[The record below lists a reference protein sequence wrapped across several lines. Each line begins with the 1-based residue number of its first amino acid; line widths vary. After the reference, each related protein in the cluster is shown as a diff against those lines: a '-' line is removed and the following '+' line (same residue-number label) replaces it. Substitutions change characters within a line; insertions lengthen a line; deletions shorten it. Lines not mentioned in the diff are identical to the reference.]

1 MKEFREK
8 EVEKK
13 HPFNIHWGWVV
24 LLSGFITL
32 FIAYSIRIG
41 AYSVLLPE
49 MIKDL
54 HITKAQAGMIKSAF
68 SMTYLLFAPLMG
80 WLTDR
85 IGGRRVVSF
94 FCLFLGGGTFLM
106 GKAESLIDAVIFY
119 GIVGLGAAATWVP
132 IATLIQRWFGE
143 KKRGL
148 ALGILSPSYGI
159 GFGLMGL
166 ILPVI
171 VSKYHWRVGWSMLG
185 IAGLLLFFLNGL
197 LLRDQPEKMGL
208 YPWGEDVER
217 KKEVTFLPQKMG
229 YLEIIKMSRL
239 WVIGISYFGVAYGT
253 YTVVDF
259 IVTYGSMELKI
270 SYPIASLLLT
280 MIAFSGVIGGF
291 LLNAL
296 SDYIGRKKSL
306 RIIQTLV
313 TGGILFILFAGNR
326 ISLLLIGTGFF
337 GFLYGAIWPM
347 YAACVRD
354 YFPKEVAGTVFGL
367 LTIFYGV
374 GMMISPVLTGYLA
387 DVTGTFRWSFGL
399 GAFTSFMAALLIGL
413 LKKPRE
419 SGKRGD

>member
-54 HITKAQAGMIKSAF
+54 HITKAQAGIIKSSF
-68 SMTYLLFAPLMG
+68 SMTHLLFAPLMG

-119 GIVGLGAAATWVP
+119 SIVGLGAAATWVP

-185 IAGLLLFFLNGL
+185 VAGLLLFFLNGL

-280 MIAFSGVIGGF
+280 
-291 LLNAL
+291 
-296 SDYIGRKKSL
+296 
-306 RIIQTLV
+306 
-313 TGGILFILFAGNR
+313 
-326 ISLLLIGTGFF
+326 
-337 GFLYGAIWPM
+337 
-347 YAACVRD
+347 
-354 YFPKEVAGTVFGL
+354 
-367 LTIFYGV
+367 
-374 GMMISPVLTGYLA
+374 
-387 DVTGTFRWSFGL
+387 
-399 GAFTSFMAALLIGL
+399 
-413 LKKPRE
+413 
-419 SGKRGD
+419 